1 MSEPNGTDEGADEG
15 GGAGGGAGGG
25 GRRPRRRT
33 ALIVAIPVLLVVGG
47 LPLALGTGG
56 ERPVPPRA
64 VDKGGPPVADSAPR
78 SPKGDG
84 SPGPAGPHAAAD
96 LPASDPVRVTIPSLK
111 VSSTLERLGL
121 DENRAMETPKDPD
134 KAGWYHPGPAPGANG
149 PSIIAGH
156 VTWDGAPTVFFDLA
170 RIDPGD
176 TVEVARED
184 GRTAE
189 FTVDRVATYAK
200 DKFPT
205 VEVYRNLD
213 HAGLRLITC
222 GGDYSEADRRY
233 ADNVVVYATLT
244 GSHRSTPDET

>member
-1 MSEPNGTDEGADEG
+1 MSESNGTGEGA
-15 GGAGGGAGGG
+15 
-25 GRRPRRRT
+25 GRRAGRRT
-33 ALIVAIPVLLVVGG
+33 ALIVAIPVLLIVGG
-47 LPLALGTGG
+47 LLLVLGMG
-56 ERPVPPRA
+56 RQQPAPPRA
-64 VDKGGPPVADSAPR
+64 VDKGGPSVADSAP
-78 SPKGDG
+78 G
-84 SPGPAGPHAAAD
+84 STGPAPDSKAGKKQAAA
-96 LPASDPVRVTIPSLK
+96 LPASDPVRVMIPSLK
-111 VSSTLERLGL
+111 VDSTLERLGL
-121 DENRAMETPKDPD
+121 DKNRAMETPEDPD

-176 TVEVARED
+176 KVEVARKD

-222 GGDYSEADRRY
+222 GGDFSEADRRY

-244 GSHRSTPDET
+244 GSHRSTADEG

>member
-1 MSEPNGTDEGADEG
+1 MSESTGGGEGEG
-15 GGAGGGAGGG
+15 GGD

-33 ALIVAIPVLLVVGG
+33 ALIVAIPVLLLVGG
-47 LPLALGTGG
+47 LLLAFGMGMGMGTG
-56 ERPVPPRA
+56 ERHPAPPRA
-64 VDKGGPPVADSAPR
+64 VDKGAPPVPES
-78 SPKGDG
+78 SPSTPPKEQT
-84 SPGPAGPHAAAD
+84 AA
-96 LPASDPVRVTIPSLK
+96 LPASDPVRVTIPALK

-121 DENRAMETPKDPD
+121 DENRAMQTPKDPD
-134 KAGWYHPGPAPGANG
+134 KAGWYHPGPTPGANG
-149 PSIIAGH
+149 PSVIAGH
-156 VTWDGAPTVFFDLA
+156 VTWNGAPTVFFDLA

-176 TVEVARED
+176 KVEVARED

-189 FTVDRVATYAK
+189 FTVDRVATYPK
-200 DKFPT
+200 DAFPT

-244 GSHRSTPDET
+244 GSHRSAPDEV

>member
-1 MSEPNGTDEGADEG
+1 MTS
-15 GGAGGGAGGG
+15 G
-25 GRRPRRRT
+25 GRSRRRT
-33 ALIVAIPVLLVVGG
+33 ALIVAIPVLLLVGG
-47 LPLALGTGG
+47 LLLALGVGAG
-56 ERPVPPRA
+56 SDGQHPAPPRA
-64 VDKGGPPVADSAPR
+64 VDKSGPPVADSAPR
-78 SPKGDG
+78 SPKAD
-84 SPGPAGPHAAAD
+84 PGPEQRRAAAA

-149 PSIIAGH
+149 PSVIAGH

-176 TVEVARED
+176 KVEVARED

-200 DKFPT
+200 DAFPT

-222 GGDYSEADRRY
+222 GGAYSEADRRY

-244 GSHRSTPDET
+244 GSHESGPGEV

>member
-1 MSEPNGTDEGADEG
+1 MN
-15 GGAGGGAGGG
+15 GG
-25 GRRPRRRT
+25 GRSRRRT

-47 LPLALGTGG
+47 LLLALGLGVGTG
-56 ERPVPPRA
+56 EQHSVPPRA
-64 VDKGGPPVADSAPR
+64 VDKSGPPVADSAPR
-78 SPKGDG
+78 SPTAGSGPDADG
-84 SPGPAGPHAAAD
+84 SAGSGPEKKQAAA

-121 DENRAMETPKDPD
+121 DKNRAMETPKDPD

-149 PSIIAGH
+149 PSVIAGH

-170 RIDPGD
+170 RIGPGD
-176 TVEVARED
+176 KVEVARKD

-200 DKFPT
+200 DAFPT

-244 GSHRSTPDET
+244 GSHRSTPDEV

>member
-1 MSEPNGTDEGADEG
+1 MSEPNGTGEGDEGA
-15 GGAGGGAGGG
+15 G
-25 GRRPRRRT
+25 GRAGRRT

-47 LPLALGTGG
+47 LLLVLGMG
-56 ERPVPPRA
+56 RQQPAPPRA
-64 VDKGGPPVADSAPR
+64 VDKGGPSVADSAPR
-78 SPKGDG
+78 ST
-84 SPGPAGPHAAAD
+84 GPAPESEGTRAAA
-96 LPASDPVRVTIPSLK
+96 LPASDPVRVMIPSLK
-111 VSSTLERLGL
+111 VNSALERLGL
-121 DENRAMETPKDPD
+121 DKNRAMETPEDPD

-176 TVEVARED
+176 KVEVARKD

-222 GGDYSEADRRY
+222 GGDFSEADRRY

-244 GSHRSTPDET
+244 GSHRSTADEG

>member
-1 MSEPNGTDEGADEG
+1 MSESNGTGEGDER
-15 GGAGGGAGGG
+15 AGGRAG
-25 GRRPRRRT
+25 RRT

-47 LPLALGTGG
+47 LLLVLGMG
-56 ERPVPPRA
+56 RQQPAPPKA
-64 VDKGGPPVADSAPR
+64 VDKGGPSVADSAPR
-78 SPKGDG
+78 ST
-84 SPGPAGPHAAAD
+84 GPAPESEKKSEKKRAAA
-96 LPASDPVRVTIPSLK
+96 LPASDPVRVMIPSLK
-111 VSSTLERLGL
+111 VNSTLERLGL
-121 DENRAMETPKDPD
+121 DKNRAMETPEDPD

-149 PSIIAGH
+149 PSVIAGH

-176 TVEVARED
+176 KVEVARKD

-222 GGDYSEADRRY
+222 GGDFSEADRRY

-244 GSHRSTPDET
+244 GSHRSTAGEN

>member
-1 MSEPNGTDEGADEG
+1 MN
-15 GGAGGGAGGG
+15 GG
-25 GRRPRRRT
+25 GRSRRRT

-47 LPLALGTGG
+47 LLLALGLGVG
-56 ERPVPPRA
+56 RGDQHPAPPRA
-64 VDKGGPPVADSAPR
+64 VDKSGPPAPGSPRADPDSGRDPDSGPDA
-78 SPKGDG
+78 DG
-84 SPGPAGPHAAAD
+84 SAGSGPDKKQAAAA

-121 DENRAMETPKDPD
+121 DKNRAMETPKDPD

-149 PSIIAGH
+149 PSVIAGH

-176 TVEVARED
+176 RVEVARED

-200 DKFPT
+200 DAFPT

-222 GGDYSEADRRY
+222 GGKYSEADRRY

-244 GSHRSTPDET
+244 GSHRSTPDEV

>member
-1 MSEPNGTDEGADEG
+1 MNG
-15 GGAGGGAGGG
+15 GG
-25 GRRPRRRT
+25 RPRRRT
-33 ALIVAIPVLLVVGG
+33 VLIVAIPVLLVAGG
-47 LPLALGTGG
+47 LLLVLGLGVGTG
-56 ERPVPPRA
+56 EQHPAPPRA
-64 VDKGGPPVADSAPR
+64 VDKSGPPVAGSADRPAESAPDER
-78 SPKGDG
+78 R
-84 SPGPAGPHAAAD
+84 AVAA

-121 DENRAMETPKDPD
+121 DSDRAMETPKDPD
-134 KAGWYHPGPAPGANG
+134 KAGWYHPGPTPGTNG
-149 PSIIAGH
+149 PSVIAGH

-176 TVEVARED
+176 RVEVARKD

-189 FTVDRVATYAK
+189 FTVDRVATYPK
-200 DKFPT
+200 DAFPT

-244 GSHRSTPDET
+244 GSH

>member
-1 MSEPNGTDEGADEG
+1 MN
-15 GGAGGGAGGG
+15 GG
-25 GRRPRRRT
+25 GRSHRRT

-47 LPLALGTGG
+47 LLLALGLGVGTGG
-56 ERPVPPRA
+56 QHPAPPRA
-64 VDKGGPPVADSAPR
+64 VDKSGPPVADSAPR
-78 SPKGDG
+78 SPTANPDADRSAG
-84 SPGPAGPHAAAD
+84 SGPDKKQAAAA

-121 DENRAMETPKDPD
+121 DKNRAMETPKDPD

-149 PSIIAGH
+149 PSVIAGH

-176 TVEVARED
+176 RVEVARED

-200 DKFPT
+200 DAFPT

-222 GGDYSEADRRY
+222 GGEYSEADRRY

-244 GSHRSTPDET
+244 GSHRSTPDEV